1 MRTILSFLKFTFS
14 LVLLLLIVALF
25 LPSESHVERSLVI
38 KQTPEVVYNL
48 VNRLSDWEKWSPW
61 HKIDN
66 KMKIEYNGISEG
78 KGASYRWTSKHDK
91 VGNGKLIIIDAKPFE
106 YILMDMDF
114 QGGGPARCGFYF
126 QETDAGTEVKWTMD
140 SDAGWN
146 LPARYFGLLADYFV
160 GPHFEEGL
168 ANLASESAKIA
179 LANKYTM
186 SFDLGRVL
194 PTKILAMSSS
204 CPEAQIGGQLAGIYS
219 TLMETIGNAEL
230 QMTGPPLA
238 IYKAP
243 EAGIF
248 TFKAGI
254 PVDKKPIMALPAGI
268 EFIELPASE
277 VIVCHFNGAYNKTGF
292 AYSRFPLVMKEKGKT
307 PVGDPW
313 ESYVSDP
320 TSVKNPLAVR
330 TEIYWPVR

>member
-1 MRTILSFLKFTFS
+1 MQIILSILKFTFF
-14 LVLLLLIVALF
+14 LFLLLLMVSLF
-25 LPSESHVERSLVI
+25 LPSETHIERSLVI
-38 KQTPEVVYNL
+38 KQAPEVAYNL
-48 VNRLSDWEKWSPW
+48 VNKLSDWEKWSPW
-61 HKIDN
+61 HKIDK
-66 KMKIEYNGISEG
+66 KMQIVYNGISEG
-78 KGASYRWTSKHDK
+78 KGASYSWTSKHDK
-91 VGNGKLIIIDAKPFE
+91 VGNGKLTIMDAKPFE

-126 QETDAGTEVKWTMD
+126 QEADGGTEVKWTMD

-186 SFDLGRVL
+186 SFDLGRVP

-230 QMTGPPLA
+230 QMIGPPLA

-248 TFKAGI
+248 SFKAGI
-254 PVDKKPIMALPAGI
+254 PVDKKPAAALPAGI

-277 VIVCHFNGAYNKTGF
+277 AIVCHFNGAYNKTGF
-292 AYSRFPLVMKEKGKT
+292 AYTRFPLVMKEKGKT
-307 PVGDPW
+307 PAGDPW
-313 ESYVSDP
+313 ESYVTDP
-320 TSVKNPLAVR
+320 TSVKDPLSVR